1 MGHRGDADVITLLV
15 GPGTLRSGAEIA
27 LPASESHHFKVRR
40 GRGTERV
47 RLVDGQGVVAEGHLA
62 SPDRVTVDSL
72 HQVARPAP
80 LVLAVGTG
88 DKERWGW
95 LAEKAAEVGV
105 TDLIPLETERTAGVA
120 SRLRVEH
127 LDRLRRRAL
136 EAIKQSGSAWAPA
149 IHDPTTVAGLCRRPA
164 DGARW
169 IADVAG
175 EPPGPGSP
183 GSALLVAVGPE
194 GGFADGERR
203 QLLEAGYLPV
213 RLGPHVLRFETA
225 AIAAAVVAGVQ
236 RPEGRER

>member
-1 MGHRGDADVITLLV
+1 MITLLV
-15 GPGTLRSGAEIA
+15 GPGSLRSGAEIA
-27 LPASESHHFKVRR
+27 LPASESHHLKVRR
-40 GRGTERV
+40 CRAGERV
-47 RLVDGQGVVAEGHLA
+47 RLVDGHGMVAEGDVV
-62 SPDRVTVDSL
+62 SPEGVTVDTID
-72 HQVARPAP
+72 QVARPAP

-88 DKERWGW
+88 DKDRWGW

-149 IHDPTTVAGLCRRPA
+149 IHDPTTVAGLCQRPA

-169 IADVAG
+169 LADMAG
-175 EPPGPGSP
+175 EFPGPGPSD
-183 GSALLVAVGPE
+183 SALLVAVGPE

-203 QLLEAGYLPV
+203 QLLDAGYLPV
-213 RLGPHVLRFETA
+213 RLGPHVMRFETA
-225 AIAAAVVAGVQ
+225 AIAAALVAGVL
-236 RPEGRER
+236 RPGGRKR